1 MTECNGHAGV
11 STQVVFARHGETA
24 LNAAGCFR
32 GREDPPLTDRG
43 ERQARALGRGLAERF
58 PTQRP
63 AILFAS
69 PRRRAVATA
78 QIAGAALDLQPTIL
92 PDLDDF
98 DYGAWAGRDELGVA
112 HAWPDLYAQWRSD
125 PGAVEF
131 PGGESVRH
139 AEERIVAFLRAVVVQ
154 HSGGSVIAVTHD
166 AVIRCVVCRT
176 LMAPLASYHRVT
188 VDLAS
193 TTGILANPEP
203 RMLWVNDGSHLGR
216 V

>member
-1 MTECNGHAGV
+1 MTEQSTDAGA
-11 STQVVFARHGETA
+11 STRVVFARHGETA
-24 LNAAGCFR
+24 LNAAGRFR

-43 ERQARALGRGLAERF
+43 ERQARALGLALAERL
-58 PTQRP
+58 PTPRP

-69 PRRRAVATA
+69 PRRRAVVTA

-92 PDLDDF
+92 PELDDF
-98 DYGAWAGRDELGVA
+98 DYGAWAGRDEVEVGR
-112 HAWPDLYAQWRSD
+112 AWPELYARWRSD

-139 AEERIVAFLRAVVVQ
+139 AVERITSFLRSVVDQ
-154 HSGGSVIAVTHD
+154 QSGATVIALTHD
-166 AVIRCVVCRT
+166 AVIRCAVCQT
-176 LMAPLASYHRVT
+176 LMAPLATYHRVT

-193 TTGILANPEP
+193 TTGIIASPEP
-203 RMLWVNDGSHLGR
+203 RALWVNDASHVGR